1 MFLHPCV
8 REKRLRQ
15 LSNHPVLKP
24 QFNIG
29 ALAPRPRPP
38 SHHSAGWYIREGG
51 RLKHLNSVPDDAERL
66 ILPKLTPGWPRN
78 LTGRARSAPLRGW
91 NVQSCS
97 GESRLSPYTDDDPPL
112 QKLFATLCGRSPGR
126 SRQAPAVRHQ
136 TSPAEIW
143 RRAFRRS
150 AGSIPEES
158 SRRAAWCRARAL
170 LIGTSGQQPS
180 ASVLSR
186 PSNRASKSPTD
197 QRFFWPRDPEKDSQA
212 VEPTG
217 VILMPAEGLEDL
229 NPRPTVYKTAIKRS
243 MGLLINHLQRLPAPL
258 PGPSRHNYG
267 TPNVSSTH
275 SWHRTL
281 PIG

>member
-126 SRQAPAVRHQ
+126 SRASARGEASDESGRDLAQGL
-136 TSPAEIW
+136 SPISW
-143 RRAFRRS
+143 IDTRRKQPPGCLVSGPSAFDWYLWTAAQCERS
-150 AGSIPEES
+150 LAALES
-158 SRRAAWCRARAL
+158 S
-170 LIGTSGQQPS
+170 IQ
-180 ASVLSR
+180 
-186 PSNRASKSPTD
+186 KSH
-197 QRFFWPRDPEKDSQA
+197 
-212 VEPTG
+212 
-217 VILMPAEGLEDL
+217 
-229 NPRPTVYKTAIKRS
+229 RPTVLLAARS
-243 MGLLINHLQRLPAPL
+243 RKGL
-258 PGPSRHNYG
+258 PSR
-267 TPNVSSTH
+267 
-275 SWHRTL
+275 
-281 PIG
+281 